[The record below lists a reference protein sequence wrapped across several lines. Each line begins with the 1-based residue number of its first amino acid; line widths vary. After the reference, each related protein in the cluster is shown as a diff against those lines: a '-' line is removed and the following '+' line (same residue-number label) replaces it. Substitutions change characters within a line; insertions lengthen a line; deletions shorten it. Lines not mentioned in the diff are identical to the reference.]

1 MIRHAT
7 KYDIDNLVDLVW
19 EYAQE
24 FPSELA
30 QSCSWFDDG
39 YIKQLLMTM
48 IAGKGFILVDDD
60 YRGFI
65 AAIVSPNLWGP
76 KLLELTELAWWVKP
90 EYRNG
95 TLGGKL
101 WLAFDKEATAMKDS
115 GRIQV
120 IKTSLT
126 VGSPSIDY
134 AKRGYK
140 MLEMTYIKE

>member
-7 KYDIDNLVDLVW
+7 KYDINILVELVR
-19 EYAQE
+19 EYAKE
-24 FPSELA
+24 FPDELA
-30 QSCSWFDDG
+30 QSCSWFDEE

-48 IAGKGFILVDDD
+48 IAGRGFILMDDD
-60 YRGFI
+60 NRGFLAAVI
-65 AAIVSPNLWGP
+65 APNVWGP

-90 EYRNG
+90 EHRNS
-95 TLGGKL
+95 TIGGKL
-101 WLAFDKEATAMKDS
+101 WLAFDKEATAMRDS

-120 IKTSLT
+120 IKSSLT